1 MPGDTPLVQFAWHN
15 WVTSLLWHRLA
26 RRAAAPPCLSSGTS
40 TRRLPFTPWCLGASC
55 MHTACEQRRVWRAA
69 LLYVYPVLC
78 VRSWTCVCAERV
90 FLNTQLTSGLGS
102 LGLAVS
108 LYPVFAVQ
116 CAPERRGGTFMRTVT
131 PRLRQRQRSTRA
143 PRGRDILKYGFTR
156 GARKREEHCSPC
168 IRYTTLIPYFI
179 ELKQLMHLTL
189 HCAVCTTHCGRPT
202 SRAHRQHT
210 AHLVPLACEPK
221 CEPFFRTCSPLL
233 EGQHCSS

>member
-116 CAPERRGGTFMRTVT
+116 CAPEAARLCARSLQGSGSGSARPVRPVAVIYENTASLGG
-131 PRLRQRQRSTRA
+131 QE
-143 PRGRDILKYGFTR
+143 
-156 GARKREEHCSPC
+156 RE
-168 IRYTTLIPYFI
+168 
-179 ELKQLMHLTL
+179 KN
-189 HCAVCTTHCGRPT
+189 
-202 SRAHRQHT
+202 T
-210 AHLVPLACEPK
+210 AHHVYGIRP
-221 CEPFFRTCSPLL
+221 
-233 EGQHCSS
+233 